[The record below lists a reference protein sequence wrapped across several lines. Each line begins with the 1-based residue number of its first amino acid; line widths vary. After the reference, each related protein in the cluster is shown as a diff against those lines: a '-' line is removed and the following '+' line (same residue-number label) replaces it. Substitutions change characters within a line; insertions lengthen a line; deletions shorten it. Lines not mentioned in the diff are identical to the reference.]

1 MFSLHLAGVSRL
13 AGSLKFV
20 TTISIGVDPRVSLRY
35 SIIVW
40 SFLFT
45 SVLLVVSLPV
55 LAAGITML
63 LFDRQFGASF
73 FDPAGGGDPILF
85 QHLF

>member
-1 MFSLHLAGVSRL
+1 MAGLSSLV
-13 AGSLKFV
+13 GSLNFI
-20 TTISIGVDPRVSLRY
+20 TTIMICLDNRIKFRY

-45 SVLLVVSLPV
+45 SVLLVLSLPV

-63 LFDRQFGASF
+63 LFDRQFGACF
-73 FDPAGGGDPILF
+73 FDPSGGGDPILF
-85 QHLF
+85 QSIF